1 LEIYLDASFENI
13 QIENHHTNLKYIKK
27 IERVVVRSFC
37 FGLNISPSLALIAKN
52 GDIESPFLLSPRLV
66 QVNMSERLYQSKRC
80 VE

>member
-1 LEIYLDASFENI
+1 
-13 QIENHHTNLKYIKK
+13 
-27 IERVVVRSFC
+27 
-37 FGLNISPSLALIAKN
+37 LALIAKN